1 MWHDLLAAFGLMLVV
16 EGILPFLSP
25 RGIRQALLQMMRLDD
40 NVLRLTGLGSML
52 IGLVVLYLVRGL

>member
-25 RGIRQALLQMMRLDD
+25 RGVRQALLQMMRLDD